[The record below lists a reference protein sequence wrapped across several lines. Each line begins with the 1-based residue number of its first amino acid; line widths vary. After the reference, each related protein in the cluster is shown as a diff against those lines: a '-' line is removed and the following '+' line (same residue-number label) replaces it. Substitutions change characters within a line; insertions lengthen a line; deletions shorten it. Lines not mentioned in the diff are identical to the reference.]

1 MDEYL
6 KQRLMMAALA
16 FNITII
22 VYQIGFN
29 SGMFGNDY
37 SHFKLAIGLVIAA
50 VLAGVAYVGVQMTQ
64 R

>member
-1 MDEYL
+1 MDENL
-6 KQRLMMAALA
+6 KQRLLMAVLA

-29 SGMFGNDY
+29 SGLFGNDY
-37 SHFKLAIGLVIAA
+37 SHVKLAIGLVAAAA
-50 VLAGVAYVGVQMTQ
+50 VGGAAYLGVQMTQ